1 LKRQL
6 RKTLAAVGASFVA
19 LAMAASVGIPVTEA
33 SANEISAHTQ
43 LASLNNQS
51 QNLTV
56 SEEVA
61 AASAIRDGS
70 TVSRSGRAAGPSS
83 ESVGGW
89 ALPIHASMNSGWGP
103 RAVICTAGVGCD
115 SGYHRGDDFAARCGT
130 PIYAVADGVV
140 TAVTRGGLAG
150 DEIVIRHAGGNQ
162 TAYSHMFDNGILVS
176 IGQIVAAGQN
186 IAQVGSSGDSTGCHL
201 YFEFRVNGT
210 TVDPQPALAAHGI
223 VIA

>member
-1 LKRQL
+1 MRRM
-6 RKTLAAVGASFVA
+6 RKSVASVGATLVA
-19 LAMAASVGIPVTEA
+19 IAMAASVGIPITAA
-33 SANEISAHTQ
+33 SANDISAHVQ
-43 LASLNNQS
+43 LASLDRKS

-56 SEEVA
+56 SEQVA
-61 AASAIRDGS
+61 AATAIRDGS
-70 TVSRSGRAAGPSS
+70 TVSRSGRPVGPSTAT
-83 ESVGGW
+83 VNGW
-89 ALPIHASMNSGWGP
+89 AVPIHAAMNSGWGP
-103 RAVICTAGVGCD
+103 REVICTDGIGCD
-115 SGYHRGDDFAARCGT
+115 SGYHRGDDFAAHCGT

-150 DEIVIRHAGGNQ
+150 DEIIIRHAGGNE
-162 TAYSHMFDNGILVS
+162 TAYSHMYDNGILVS

-201 YFEFRVNGT
+201 YFEFRVNGV